1 MNNILIGVKCT
12 EAIPTDVSW
21 FIYGTGKHIID
32 VSTQTYTK
40 TRNII

>member
-12 EAIPTDVSW
+12 EAIPTAFSL
-21 FIYGTGKHIID
+21 FIYATGKHIID
-32 VSTQTYTK
+32 VSIQTYTK